1 MPMTVQIV
9 CLMIAAVLPYAM
21 AGASVPFRNRQFGK
35 VDIAHPRV
43 QGEKLVDAGARA
55 WGAQSNA
62 WEALIV
68 FGLANLTAMVAGADP
83 SGMWSIAAPLW
94 VVARIGHGV
103 FYIRGQ
109 ARLRVACFV
118 VGIVMSLWIFSL
130 ALVAA

>member
-1 MPMTVQIV
+1 MTIQII

-21 AGASVPFRNRQFGK
+21 AGASVLFRKRQFGGL
-35 VDIAHPRV
+35 DLAHPRV
-43 QGEKLVDAGARA
+43 QAEKLVDAGARA
-55 WGAQSNA
+55 WGGQSNA

-68 FGLANLTAMVAGADP
+68 FGLANLTTMVAGADP
-83 SGMWSIAAPLW
+83 FGMWSIAAPLW